1 MNKSLEPLK
10 GNYDM
15 SNSLT
20 TIEKTVFRRINAL
33 VEPAVRKGFGSPT
46 FTPASLIVLETIGF
60 KSGAQR
66 RTPLW
71 TIRLGRYRVVST
83 ARGDRSFWVKNLL
96 KQPKVSYYVGGKR
109 RHTDAVVFASG
120 ATQRQLSEL
129 PGVMKGLSKL
139 FSKYSEKGWAFAILV
154 PARA

>member
-1 MNKSLEPLK
+1 
-10 GNYDM
+10 M
-15 SNSLT
+15 SNSLAK
-20 TIEKTVFRRINAL
+20 IEKTLFRSLNSW
-33 VEPAVRKGFGSPT
+33 VEPAVRKGIGSPT

-96 KQPKVSYYVGGKR
+96 KQPRVSYYLGGKR
-109 RHTDAVVFASG
+109 RETNAIVFAGGTVHQKSP
-120 ATQRQLSEL
+120 EL
-129 PGVMKGLSKL
+129 PLMIRGLSTL
-139 FSKYSEKGWAFAILV
+139 FSRYAEKGWAFAILV
-154 PARA
+154 PAKA